1 MSKGPQA
8 RRSKSITRH
17 DPVPPPRTSSPKS
30 SRSRSQQSI
39 DRQSANTNP
48 ASGSGSGTSFEKSR
62 AMRMYVNSNN
72 KVSSEQ
78 DDSQA
83 GHQKS
88 ESWRSETSRQ
98 MFVDEDI
105 PNIAEV
111 SNNICP

>member
-1 MSKGPQA
+1 
-8 RRSKSITRH
+8 
-17 DPVPPPRTSSPKS
+17 
-30 SRSRSQQSI
+30 
-39 DRQSANTNP
+39 
-48 ASGSGSGTSFEKSR
+48 
-62 AMRMYVNSNN
+62 MYVNSNN